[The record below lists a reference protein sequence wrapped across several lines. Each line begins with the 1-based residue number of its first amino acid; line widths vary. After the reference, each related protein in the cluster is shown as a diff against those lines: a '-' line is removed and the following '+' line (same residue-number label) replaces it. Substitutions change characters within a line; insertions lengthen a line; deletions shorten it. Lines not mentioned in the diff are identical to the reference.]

1 MVYYNTFYL
10 YLLQFYSIVILMN
23 KPPSGCKIIKNKND
37 CIATGCSWCPGNRRW
52 AKCRWKPGKF
62 SCSKREDSTQ
72 LLVNNSLKY
81 SDTLNGEKKVSN
93 YSSSEPNIGWIIGDQ
108 IYKTLF
114 KENDYTCFQDGSFLF
129 RDDDHALFNILMKYM
144 GRGEM
149 AYPKSE
155 DVHVIEP
162 LGNKIGPLTHLM
174 FWLKNEK
181 NGILLDRLK
190 SLFDLAGT
198 ARKKSRVNNTLYP
211 ERESIWSQSPQQV
224 EILFHNP
231 EDSHT
236 ITITS
241 SKRLSDLKKNIAN
254 NVRQYERIVNP
265 YYNIDCSP
273 MYSKSKQKGVIKFY
287 SYTIQLFFDSRNISD
302 LTYTFVKFE
311 SEAVRNAPIRHA
323 KRSAETLASKLVPA
337 VISGKNGKRP
347 NKNRVNSTIVNQY
360 TRLQNT
366 PVDDVPC
373 YVKDSKPLIC
383 YRAEDVGPRPLDSQY
398 DEWKQA
404 YNPNEDT
411 EYKFLRIGQEYY
423 VSQSQTNKII
433 RNIKSATVRK
443 SDRESIQTRPG
454 YAYKMRGGRKKRKTR
469 KRMKKK
475 TRKKRKNRK
484 KRTRKR

>member
-23 KPPSGCKIIKNKND
+23 KPPGGCKIIKNKND

-93 YSSSEPNIGWIIGDQ
+93 YSSSDANMGRIIGDQ

-129 RDDDHALFNILMKYM
+129 RDDNLKLFDILMKYV
-144 GRGEM
+144 GRGQI

-155 DVHVIEP
+155 DVNVIEP
-162 LGNKIGPLTHLM
+162 LGNQVGPLTHLM
-174 FWLKNEK
+174 FWLKNKK
-181 NGILLDRLK
+181 NGVLLDRLK
-190 SLFDLAGT
+190 SLFDPPGT
-198 ARKKSRVNNTLYP
+198 ARKKSRVNNTLHP
-211 ERESIWSQSPQQV
+211 ERESIWSKSPQQV
-224 EILFHNP
+224 EISFYGP
-231 EDSHT
+231 EDQNT
-236 ITITS
+236 ITLTS
-241 SKRLSDLKKNIAN
+241 ESKLSDLKKYIAE
-254 NVRQYERIVNP
+254 NVGQYERTIIP
-265 YYNIDCSP
+265 SYNIDCSP
-273 MYSKSKQKGVIKFY
+273 LYSKSKQKGVIKFY
-287 SYTIQLFFDSRNISD
+287 SYTIRIIFDTRNISN

-311 SEAVRNAPIRHA
+311 SKAVRDAPVRHA

-347 NKNRVNSTIVNQY
+347 NKNRVDSTIVNQY
-360 TRLQNT
+360 TRLPNT

-373 YVKDSKPLIC
+373 YVKDTKPNIC
-383 YRAEDVGPRPLDSQY
+383 YRAEDVGPRPDDSQY
-398 DEWKQA
+398 NEWKQA
-404 YNPNEDT
+404 YNPDEDT

-423 VSQSQTNKII
+423 VSQSQTDQII
-433 RNIKSATVRK
+433 RNIKAATVRK
-443 SDRESIQTRPG
+443 SGRKIKQLQPG
-454 YAYKMRGGRKKRKTR
+454 YGYKMTGGRKKRKTR